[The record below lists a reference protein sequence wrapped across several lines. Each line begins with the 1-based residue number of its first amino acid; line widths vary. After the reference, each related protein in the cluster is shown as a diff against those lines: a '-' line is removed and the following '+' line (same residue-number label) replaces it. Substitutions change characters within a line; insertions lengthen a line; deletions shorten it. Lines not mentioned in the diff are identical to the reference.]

1 MGYGKVAPAPLIRI
15 FPAAM
20 ATPATASRPTRIFF
34 IERSLWGFFRLG
46 CTSETWRTCDEPA
59 ISSCRDRQPD
69 PETAAASAAFDPD
82 LTALR
87 LDEVLHDREAQASA
101 ARLPGASHVH
111 PVEALEDALSVP
123 GLDPGS
129 RVDHRKHGER
139 PSAVGQQRD
148 AAALRSELHRVVQ

>member
-15 FPAAM
+15 FSAAM

-34 IERSLWGFFRLG
+34 IERSLWGFVRLG

-101 ARLPGASHVH
+101 ARLARPSDVH
-111 PVEALEDALSVP
+111 PVEPLEDPLPVP
-123 GLDPGS
+123 GLDSGS
-129 RVDHRKHGER
+129 GVDDREHRER
-139 PSAVGQQRD
+139 AGAVGQQRD
-148 AAALRSELHRVVQ
+148 PAALRRELHG